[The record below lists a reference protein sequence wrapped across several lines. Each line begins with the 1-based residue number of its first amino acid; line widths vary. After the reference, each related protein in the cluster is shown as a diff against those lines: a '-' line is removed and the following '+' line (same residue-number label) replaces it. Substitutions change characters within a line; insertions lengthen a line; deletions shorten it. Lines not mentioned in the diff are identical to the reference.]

1 MRFLDDL
8 GAARFR
14 EVVQSIEPQLLDPAA
29 KAELLQLVTNLYAR
43 LSTNVHASTGS
54 IGVDLKRFENG
65 QYVGFESIA
74 DVNRT
79 NELVAQVLDVSLAAA
94 FEAFDTGLLGDIFLL
109 VLDEQPKWAFHK
121 TPLVRS
127 ISRHFD
133 YKAERQRN

>member
-1 MRFLDDL
+1 VRFLDDL

-94 FEAFDTGLLGDIFLL
+94 FEAFDTGLLGDICAC
-109 VLDEQPKWAFHK
+109 VGR
-121 TPLVRS
+121 T
-127 ISRHFD
+127 
-133 YKAERQRN
+133 AEMGVSQNTAGAIDLETLRLQG